1 MTAPELDALIERL
14 EYATK
19 ADTGTGYLKRAA
31 LWREAAAAL
40 VQLREENARLQS
52 AHDHQYAVA
61 GTMLRTAERAEAEV
75 AQLQSRQRWRDEAQI
90 THYEGCW
97 RDHYG
102 CAMERIKALE
112 GERDALKRIKCFNC
126 GMLPQIDAVKGKP

>member
-1 MTAPELDALIERL
+1 MTPAELDALLARL
-14 EYATK
+14 HARDYVA
-19 ADTGTGYLKRAA
+19 GSRAISA
-31 LWREAAAAL
+31 RDPLVDEAAAAIAE
-40 VQLREENARLQS
+40 LRAEVANTQAFADIELQTCKELRAR
-52 AHDHQYAVA
+52 
-61 GTMLRTAERAEAEV
+61 AERAEAEV
-75 AQLQSRQRWRDEAQI
+75 AQMQSRQRWRDEAQI